1 MFMAMFV
8 TIRTVIT
15 MMDDFI
21 IRALMAGMGVAL
33 AAAPLGAFVVWRRM
47 AYFGGAISHT
57 ALLGVALGFLL
68 GINPIIGV
76 GLVSVVAALMLLG
89 YRGRYLGND
98 TLLGIIA
105 HGSLAL
111 GLIVASA
118 VEGVRVDLMA
128 FLFGDILSVSA
139 ADVYFIWGGCALVIG
154 VLGFL
159 YKPLL
164 AVTVHSELAAV
175 EGVNVRLVETAF
187 VLLLAVVVAL
197 SIKVVGVLLIASMLI
212 IPAASARSFSSTP
225 ERMIVLAAVMG
236 VISVGIGMGASL
248 EFDWPAGP
256 AIVVGATALYIVSS
270 FKKTA

>member
-1 MFMAMFV
+1 
-8 TIRTVIT
+8 
-15 MMDDFI
+15 MDDFI
-21 IRALMAGMGVAL
+21 VRAVMAGMGVAL

-76 GLVSVVAALMLLG
+76 ALVSVVAGLMLLG

-105 HGSLAL
+105 HGALAL
-111 GLIVASA
+111 GLIVAST

-139 ADVYFIWGGCALVIG
+139 GDVYFIWAGCVLVL
-154 VLGFL
+154 VALGFL
-159 YKPLL
+159 YKSLL

-175 EGVNVRLVETAF
+175 EGVNVRLTETAF
-187 VLLLAVVVAL
+187 VLLLAIVVAL

-212 IPAASARSFSSTP
+212 IPAAAARSFSSTP
-225 ERMIVLAAVMG
+225 ERMIILAAILGAV
-236 VISVGIGMGASL
+236 SVAIGIGASL

-256 AIVVGATALYIVSS
+256 AIVAGATILYIVSA
-270 FKKTA
+270 FKKSV

>member
-1 MFMAMFV
+1 MMSTATSKAV
-8 TIRTVIT
+8 R
-15 MMDDFI
+15 MDDFI
-21 IRALMAGMGVAL
+21 VRALLAGVGVAL
-33 AAAPLGAFVVWRRM
+33 AAAPLGAFIVWRRM

-68 GINPIIGV
+68 DINPIIGV
-76 GLVSVVAALMLLG
+76 GVVSVIAALMLLG
-89 YRGRYLGND
+89 FRGRYLGND

-111 GLIVASA
+111 GLIVASM
-118 VEGVRVDLMA
+118 VEGVRVDLMS
-128 FLFGDILSVSA
+128 FLFGDILSVNA
-139 ADVYFIWGGCALVIG
+139 GDVYFIWAGCALVLI

-175 EGVNVRLVETAF
+175 EGTNVRLVETAF

-212 IPAASARSFSSTP
+212 IPAAAARSFSSTP
-225 ERMIVLAAVMG
+225 ERMIILAAVMG
-236 VISVGIGMGASL
+236 VVSVGLGMGASL

-256 AIVVGATALYIVSS
+256 AIVAGATALYIISA
-270 FKKTA
+270 FKK